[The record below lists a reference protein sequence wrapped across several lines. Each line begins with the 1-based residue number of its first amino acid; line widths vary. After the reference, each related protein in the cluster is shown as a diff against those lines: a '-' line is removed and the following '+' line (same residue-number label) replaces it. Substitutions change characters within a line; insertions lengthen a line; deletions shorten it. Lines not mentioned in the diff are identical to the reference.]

1 MAVLE
6 TDIEY
11 RLSVPSASAGDTNPQ
26 ADPDSSLGG
35 FMSTTELDH
44 NTPLHNLFDVITG
57 QQNAAEHVDYR
68 CVFVTNTNDTDTLLD
83 AVVWIEDEVAVGADI
98 AIALDAAGVVA
109 GDSGSAQ
116 AATIATEV
124 DAPAGASFSAPTTK
138 GAGLVV
144 GDLEAG
150 EAVAV
155 WLRRTATNSDPVA
168 ADGVTI
174 RIEGDTAA

>member
-1 MAVLE
+1 MYIVVDLDGTVYLGDEA
-6 TDIEY
+6 IA
-11 RLSVPSASAGDTNPQ
+11 RSVEA
-26 ADPDSSLGG
+26 
-35 FMSTTELDH
+35 LD
-44 NTPLHNLFDVITG
+44 LL
-57 QQNAAEHVDYR
+57 AEHGHR